1 MPSSIDKA
9 SISSH
14 YHEELYM
21 AFKIILA
28 DDHPI
33 ILTGVRSLMAEMQP
47 SCDIVAEANN
57 VSELWRT
64 LEQHECDLLIT
75 DFSMPNDDNVDGMA
89 MIKQLRRKY
98 PNLPIIVLTQVH
110 NLGVLQALLQ
120 IGIQG
125 LLLKKSVIAELEKTV
140 KKVLL
145 GSVYIGETV
154 RELLNE
160 QGINQYA
167 IPVELSLKEIEV
179 VRLLANGMSVTQVAS
194 YLHRSVKT
202 ISTQKTNAMQKLG
215 LKSDSELFHYAQQQ
229 GLF

>member
-1 MPSSIDKA
+1 
-9 SISSH
+9 
-14 YHEELYM
+14 M

-160 QGINQYA
+160 QGINQYT
-167 IPVELSLKEIEV
+167 IPVELSLKELEV

>member
-1 MPSSIDKA
+1 
-9 SISSH
+9 
-14 YHEELYM
+14 M

-75 DFSMPNDDNVDGMA
+75 DFSMPNDDNADGMA

-110 NLGVLQALLQ
+110 NLGVLQALMQ
-120 IGIQG
+120 IGING
-125 LLLKKSVIAELEKTV
+125 LLLKKSVIAELANTV
-140 KKVLL
+140 KKVLS
-145 GSVYIGETV
+145 GSVYIGDAV

>member
-1 MPSSIDKA
+1 
-9 SISSH
+9 
-14 YHEELYM
+14 M

-57 VSELWRT
+57 VSELWCI

-75 DFSMPNDDNVDGMA
+75 DFSMPNDDNVDGMV

-98 PNLPIIVLTQVH
+98 PNLPIVVLTQVH
-110 NLGVLQALLQ
+110 NLGVLQALMK
-120 IGIQG
+120 IGVHG

-154 RELLNE
+154 RELLDG
-160 QGINQYA
+160 QGVNQY
-167 IPVELSLKEIEV
+167 ITPVELSLKELEV
-179 VRLLANGMSVTQVAS
+179 VRLLTNGMSVTQVAN

-202 ISTQKTNAMQKLG
+202 ISTQKNNAMQKLG

>member
-1 MPSSIDKA
+1 
-9 SISSH
+9 
-14 YHEELYM
+14 M

-89 MIKQLRRKY
+89 MIKLLRRKY

-202 ISTQKTNAMQKLG
+202 ISTQKTSAMQKLG

>member
-1 MPSSIDKA
+1 
-9 SISSH
+9 
-14 YHEELYM
+14 M

-160 QGINQYA
+160 QGINQYVT
-167 IPVELSLKEIEV
+167 PVELSLKELEV

-194 YLHRSVKT
+194 NLHRSVKT

>member
-1 MPSSIDKA
+1 
-9 SISSH
+9 
-14 YHEELYM
+14 M

-33 ILTGVRSLMAEMQP
+33 ILTGVRSLITGIQP
-47 SCDIVAEANN
+47 SCDIVAEASN
-57 VSELWRT
+57 VSELWHT

-75 DFSMPNDDNVDGMA
+75 DFSMPNDDNADGMA

-125 LLLKKSVIAELEKTV
+125 LLLKKSVISELEKTV

-154 RELLNE
+154 RELLDE
-160 QGINQYA
+160 QGINQYTT
-167 IPVELSLKEIEV
+167 PVELSLKEIEV

>member
-1 MPSSIDKA
+1 
-9 SISSH
+9 
-14 YHEELYM
+14 M

-160 QGINQYA
+160 QGINQYT

-215 LKSDSELFHYAQQQ
+215 LKSDSE
-229 GLF
+229 

>member
-1 MPSSIDKA
+1 
-9 SISSH
+9 
-14 YHEELYM
+14 M

-33 ILTGVRSLMAEMQP
+33 ILTGVRSLMAGIQP
-47 SCDIVAEANN
+47 SCKIVAEANN
-57 VSELWRT
+57 VSELWHT
-64 LEQHECDLLIT
+64 LAQHECDLLIT
-75 DFSMPNDDNVDGMA
+75 DFSMPNDDNVDGIA

-98 PNLPIIVLTQVH
+98 PNLSIIVLTQVH
-110 NLGVLQALLQ
+110 NLGVLQALMQ
-120 IGIQG
+120 IGING
-125 LLLKKSVIAELEKTV
+125 LLLKKSVIAELANTV
-140 KKVLL
+140 KKVLS
-145 GSVYIGETV
+145 GSVYIGDAV

-160 QGINQYA
+160 QGINQYSTP
-167 IPVELSLKEIEV
+167 IELSLKEIEV

-194 YLHRSVKT
+194 YLNRSVKT

>member
-1 MPSSIDKA
+1 
-9 SISSH
+9 
-14 YHEELYM
+14 M

-120 IGIQG
+120 LGIQG
-125 LLLKKSVIAELEKTV
+125 LLLKKSVIAELDKTV

-145 GSVYIGETV
+145 GSVYIGKTV

-160 QGINQYA
+160 QGINQYSTP
-167 IPVELSLKEIEV
+167 IELSLKEIEV
-179 VRLLANGMSVTQVAS
+179 VRLLTNGMSVTQVAS
-194 YLHRSVKT
+194 YLNRSVKT

>member
-1 MPSSIDKA
+1 
-9 SISSH
+9 
-14 YHEELYM
+14 M

-33 ILTGVRSLMAEMQP
+33 ILTGVRSLMAGIQP
-47 SCDIVAEANN
+47 SCEIVAEANN
-57 VSELWRT
+57 VSELWHT
-64 LEQHECDLLIT
+64 LVQHECDLLIT
-75 DFSMPNDDNVDGMA
+75 DFSMPNDDNVDGIA

-110 NLGVLQALLQ
+110 NLGVLQALMQ
-120 IGIQG
+120 IGING
-125 LLLKKSVIAELEKTV
+125 LLLKKSVIAELAYTV
-140 KKVLL
+140 KKVLS
-145 GSVYIGETV
+145 GSVYIGDAV

-160 QGINQYA
+160 QGINQYSTP
-167 IPVELSLKEIEV
+167 IELSLKEIEV

-194 YLHRSVKT
+194 YLNRSVKT

>member
-1 MPSSIDKA
+1 
-9 SISSH
+9 
-14 YHEELYM
+14 M

-120 IGIQG
+120 LGIQG

-167 IPVELSLKEIEV
+167 IPVELSLKELEV

>member
-1 MPSSIDKA
+1 M
-9 SISSH
+9 
-14 YHEELYM
+14 
-21 AFKIILA
+21 
-28 DDHPI
+28 
-33 ILTGVRSLMAEMQP
+33 
-47 SCDIVAEANN
+47 
-57 VSELWRT
+57 
-64 LEQHECDLLIT
+64 
-75 DFSMPNDDNVDGMA
+75 
-89 MIKQLRRKY
+89 
-98 PNLPIIVLTQVH
+98 
-110 NLGVLQALLQ
+110 
-120 IGIQG
+120 
-125 LLLKKSVIAELEKTV
+125 
-140 KKVLL
+140 L

-215 LKSDSELFHYAQQQ
+215 LKNDSELFHYAQQQ

>member
-1 MPSSIDKA
+1 MFITNNGEKILIGTTRD
-9 SISSH
+9 IT
-14 YHEELYM
+14 EE
-21 AFKIILA
+21 FEKTQIIEE
-28 DDHPI
+28 
-33 ILTGVRSLMAEMQP
+33 R
-47 SCDIVAEANN
+47 N
-57 VSELWRT
+57 V
-64 LEQHECDLLIT
+64 
-75 DFSMPNDDNVDGMA
+75 
-89 MIKQLRRKY
+89 
-98 PNLPIIVLTQVH
+98 
-110 NLGVLQALLQ
+110 
-120 IGIQG
+120 
-125 LLLKKSVIAELEKTV
+125 ELEKTV

-194 YLHRSVKT
+194 YIHRSVKT

>member
-1 MPSSIDKA
+1 
-9 SISSH
+9 
-14 YHEELYM
+14 M

-110 NLGVLQALLQ
+110 NLGVLQALFQ

-160 QGINQYA
+160 QGINQYT

-179 VRLLANGMSVTQVAS
+179 IRLLANGMSVTQVAS

>member
-1 MPSSIDKA
+1 
-9 SISSH
+9 
-14 YHEELYM
+14 M

-57 VSELWRT
+57 VSELWCI

-75 DFSMPNDDNVDGMA
+75 DFSMPNDDNVDGMV

-110 NLGVLQALLQ
+110 NLGVLQALMK
-120 IGIQG
+120 IGVHG

-154 RELLNE
+154 RELLDG
-160 QGINQYA
+160 QGVNQY
-167 IPVELSLKEIEV
+167 ITPVELSLKELEV
-179 VRLLANGMSVTQVAS
+179 VRLLTNGMSVTQVAN

-202 ISTQKTNAMQKLG
+202 ISTQKNNAMQKLG

>member
-1 MPSSIDKA
+1 
-9 SISSH
+9 
-14 YHEELYM
+14 M

-33 ILTGVRSLMAEMQP
+33 ILTGVRSLMAGIQP
-47 SCDIVAEANN
+47 SCEIVAEANN
-57 VSELWRT
+57 VTELWHT
-64 LEQHECDLLIT
+64 LAQHECDLLIT

-110 NLGVLQALLQ
+110 NLGVLQALMQ
-120 IGIQG
+120 IGING
-125 LLLKKSVIAELEKTV
+125 LLLKKSVIAELANTV
-140 KKVLL
+140 KKVLS
-145 GSVYIGETV
+145 GSVYIGDAV

-160 QGINQYA
+160 QGINQYSTP
-167 IPVELSLKEIEV
+167 IELSLKEIEV

-194 YLHRSVKT
+194 YLNRSVKT

>member
-1 MPSSIDKA
+1 
-9 SISSH
+9 
-14 YHEELYM
+14 M

-125 LLLKKSVIAELEKTV
+125 LLLKKSVIAELEETV

-160 QGINQYA
+160 QGINQYT

>member
-1 MPSSIDKA
+1 
-9 SISSH
+9 
-14 YHEELYM
+14 M

-57 VSELWRT
+57 VSELWST

-167 IPVELSLKEIEV
+167 TPVELSLKEIEV

>member
-1 MPSSIDKA
+1 
-9 SISSH
+9 
-14 YHEELYM
+14 
-21 AFKIILA
+21 
-28 DDHPI
+28 
-33 ILTGVRSLMAEMQP
+33 
-47 SCDIVAEANN
+47 
-57 VSELWRT
+57 
-64 LEQHECDLLIT
+64 
-75 DFSMPNDDNVDGMA
+75 MPNDDNVDGMA

-160 QGINQYA
+160 QGINQYT

>member
-1 MPSSIDKA
+1 
-9 SISSH
+9 
-14 YHEELYM
+14 M

-154 RELLNE
+154 HELLNE

-194 YLHRSVKT
+194 YLNRSVKT

-215 LKSDSELFHYAQQQ
+215 LKSDSELFHYAQQ
-229 GLF
+229 

>member
-1 MPSSIDKA
+1 
-9 SISSH
+9 
-14 YHEELYM
+14 M

-57 VSELWRT
+57 VSELLCI

-75 DFSMPNDDNVDGMA
+75 DFSMPNDDNVDGMV

-110 NLGVLQALLQ
+110 NLGVLQALMK
-120 IGIQG
+120 IGVHG

-154 RELLNE
+154 RELLDG
-160 QGINQYA
+160 QGVNQY
-167 IPVELSLKEIEV
+167 ITPVELSLKELEV
-179 VRLLANGMSVTQVAS
+179 VRLLTNGMSVTQVAN

-202 ISTQKTNAMQKLG
+202 ISTQKNNAMQKLG

>member
-1 MPSSIDKA
+1 
-9 SISSH
+9 
-14 YHEELYM
+14 M

-160 QGINQYA
+160 QGINQYSTP
-167 IPVELSLKEIEV
+167 IELSLKEIEV
-179 VRLLANGMSVTQVAS
+179 VRLLTNGMSVTQVAS
-194 YLHRSVKT
+194 YLNRSVKT

>member
-1 MPSSIDKA
+1 
-9 SISSH
+9 
-14 YHEELYM
+14 M

-57 VSELWRT
+57 VSELWST

-120 IGIQG
+120 LGIQG

>member
-1 MPSSIDKA
+1 
-9 SISSH
+9 
-14 YHEELYM
+14 M

-167 IPVELSLKEIEV
+167 TPVELSLKEIEV

>member
-1 MPSSIDKA
+1 
-9 SISSH
+9 
-14 YHEELYM
+14 M

-160 QGINQYA
+160 QGINQYT
-167 IPVELSLKEIEV
+167 IPAELSLKEIEV

>member
-1 MPSSIDKA
+1 
-9 SISSH
+9 
-14 YHEELYM
+14 M

-33 ILTGVRSLMAEMQP
+33 ILTGVRSLMAEIQP

-160 QGINQYA
+160 QGINQYT

>member
-1 MPSSIDKA
+1 
-9 SISSH
+9 
-14 YHEELYM
+14 M

-110 NLGVLQALLQ
+110 NLGVLQALFQ

-160 QGINQYA
+160 QGFNQYT

>member
-1 MPSSIDKA
+1 
-9 SISSH
+9 
-14 YHEELYM
+14 M

-57 VSELWRT
+57 VSELWRI

-160 QGINQYA
+160 QGINQY
-167 IPVELSLKEIEV
+167 ITPVELSLKELEV

>member
-1 MPSSIDKA
+1 
-9 SISSH
+9 
-14 YHEELYM
+14 M

-57 VSELWRT
+57 VSELWST

-167 IPVELSLKEIEV
+167 IPVELSLKELEV

>member
-1 MPSSIDKA
+1 
-9 SISSH
+9 
-14 YHEELYM
+14 M

-145 GSVYIGETV
+145 GSIYIGETV

>member
-1 MPSSIDKA
+1 
-9 SISSH
+9 
-14 YHEELYM
+14 M

-154 RELLNE
+154 RELLHE

>member
-1 MPSSIDKA
+1 
-9 SISSH
+9 
-14 YHEELYM
+14 M

-75 DFSMPNDDNVDGMA
+75 DFSMPNDDNADGMA

-110 NLGVLQALLQ
+110 NLGVLQALMQ
-120 IGIQG
+120 IGING
-125 LLLKKSVIAELEKTV
+125 LLLKKSVIAELANTV
-140 KKVLL
+140 KKVLS
-145 GSVYIGETV
+145 GSVYIGDAV

-215 LKSDSELFHYAQQQ
+215 LKNDSELFHYAQQQ

>member
-1 MPSSIDKA
+1 
-9 SISSH
+9 
-14 YHEELYM
+14 M

-57 VSELWRT
+57 VSKLWRT

-125 LLLKKSVIAELEKTV
+125 LLLKKSVIAELEKTI

-154 RELLNE
+154 RELLHE

>member
-1 MPSSIDKA
+1 
-9 SISSH
+9 
-14 YHEELYM
+14 M

-160 QGINQYA
+160 QGINQYVT
-167 IPVELSLKEIEV
+167 PVELSLKELEV

>member
-1 MPSSIDKA
+1 
-9 SISSH
+9 
-14 YHEELYM
+14 M

-33 ILTGVRSLMAEMQP
+33 ILTGVRSLMAEIQP

>member
-1 MPSSIDKA
+1 
-9 SISSH
+9 
-14 YHEELYM
+14 
-21 AFKIILA
+21 
-28 DDHPI
+28 
-33 ILTGVRSLMAEMQP
+33 
-47 SCDIVAEANN
+47 
-57 VSELWRT
+57 
-64 LEQHECDLLIT
+64 
-75 DFSMPNDDNVDGMA
+75 MPNDDNVDGMA

-154 RELLNE
+154 HELLNE

-194 YLHRSVKT
+194 YLNRSVKT

>member
-1 MPSSIDKA
+1 
-9 SISSH
+9 
-14 YHEELYM
+14 M

-33 ILTGVRSLMAEMQP
+33 ILTGVRSLMAGIQP
-47 SCDIVAEANN
+47 SCKIVAEANN
-57 VSELWRT
+57 VSELWHT
-64 LEQHECDLLIT
+64 LAQHECDLLIT
-75 DFSMPNDDNVDGMA
+75 DFSMPNDDNVDGIA

-110 NLGVLQALLQ
+110 NLGVLQALMQ
-120 IGIQG
+120 IGING

-160 QGINQYA
+160 QGINQY
-167 IPVELSLKEIEV
+167 ITPVELSLKELEV

-194 YLHRSVKT
+194 YLNRSVKT

>member
-1 MPSSIDKA
+1 
-9 SISSH
+9 
-14 YHEELYM
+14 M

-120 IGIQG
+120 LGIQG

-160 QGINQYA
+160 QGINQYK
-167 IPVELSLKEIEV
+167 ISVELSLKEIEV